1 MILGAWTPG
10 GTLSATHVLALAPDV
25 HWCVTRWMFDCCRV
39 PGTGGKD
46 WSVTYAKEGDAGD
59 SGHVVVIRKGRFWKL
74 NPFND
79 GKLLSS
85 QDLER

>member
-1 MILGAWTPG
+1 MHGHLEVRFWPHIFS
-10 GTLSATHVLALAPDV
+10 LSLFVLTWRVD
-25 HWCVTRWMFDCCRV
+25 RWMFDCCRV

-46 WSVTYAKEGDAGD
+46 WSVTYAREGDTGD
-59 SGHVVVIRKGRFWKL
+59 SGHVMLIRKGRFWRL
-74 NPFND
+74 DPFKD